1 MDSKNERAAAYFMR
15 LFKINSNL
23 SQAFMLLF
31 YTIQLGFFP
40 SGEYTSLNK
49 SLIQVKKYI

>member
-1 MDSKNERAAAYFMR
+1 MDSKNERAAAYFIR